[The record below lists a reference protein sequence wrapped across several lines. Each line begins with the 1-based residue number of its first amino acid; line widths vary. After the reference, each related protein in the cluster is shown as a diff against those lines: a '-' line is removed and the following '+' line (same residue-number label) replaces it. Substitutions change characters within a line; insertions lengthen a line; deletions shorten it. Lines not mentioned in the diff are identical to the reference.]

1 MRAMIFCV
9 CLPGIAVIVV
19 SPICRQAGERKQ
31 KDARF
36 AVVAVDVSVEY
47 MYSKF
52 VGVYP
57 ACLDDTNSQ

>member
-1 MRAMIFCV
+1 MCAMIFCV
-9 CLPGIAVIVV
+9 CLRGIAVIVEF
-19 SPICRQAGERKQ
+19 SICREAGGRQ
-31 KDARF
+31 HNDARF

-57 ACLDDTNSQ
+57 ACLDDKNNQ